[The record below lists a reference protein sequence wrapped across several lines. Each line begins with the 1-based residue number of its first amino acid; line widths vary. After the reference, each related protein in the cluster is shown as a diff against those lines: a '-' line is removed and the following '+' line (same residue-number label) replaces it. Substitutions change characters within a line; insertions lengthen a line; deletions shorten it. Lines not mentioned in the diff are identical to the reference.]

1 MHNRREYKNK
11 IFVGITWWKI
21 KKIIMI
27 SMEVINLSSWKVRKI
42 ASNKKTGCQNDPKL
56 YEFTWDALITLL
68 HSSSVLFVVF
78 MILQITHQNVDT
90 CFKVTSGITLSLTTL
105 FLVFLLILKRKRT
118 SHRQSLPVDYK
129 TDAMLTTV

>member
-1 MHNRREYKNK
+1 
-11 IFVGITWWKI
+11 
-21 KKIIMI
+21 MI

-56 YEFTWDALITLL
+56 YEFTWEALITLL

-129 TDAMLTTV
+129 NDAMLTTV

>member
-1 MHNRREYKNK
+1 
-11 IFVGITWWKI
+11 
-21 KKIIMI
+21 
-27 SMEVINLSSWKVRKI
+27 MEVINLSSWKIRKI

-56 YEFTWDALITLL
+56 YEFTWEALITLL

-78 MILQITHQNVDT
+78 T